1 MSDLMAKRFG
11 MRGRL
16 WWLWS
21 CQTIGGLMCL
31 SLGLVSTNFTATMI
45 ILVFFSVFIQGA
57 CGATFGVVPF
67 VSKRALGLVCG
78 MVGAGGSA
86 GSAITQVGPC
96 PRWTHSWPNSLHNL
110 VDAIMS
116 LYMLPLLGC

>member
-21 CQTIGGLMCL
+21 CQTIGGFMCL
-31 SLGLVSTNFTATMI
+31 SLGLVSTNFTATI
-45 ILVFFSVFIQGA
+45 VILVFFSVFIQGA

-78 MVGAGGSA
+78 FVGGGGSA
-86 GSAITQVGPC
+86 GSAITQVGP
-96 PRWTHSWPNSLHNL
+96 
-110 VDAIMS
+110 
-116 LYMLPLLGC
+116 LPSSDSLLGWVITLTGKGHH